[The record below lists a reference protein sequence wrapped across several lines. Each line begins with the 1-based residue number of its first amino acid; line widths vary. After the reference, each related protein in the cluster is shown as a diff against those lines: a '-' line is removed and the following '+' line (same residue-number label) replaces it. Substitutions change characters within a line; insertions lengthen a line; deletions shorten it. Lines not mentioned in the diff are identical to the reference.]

1 MHVSCADHS
10 LNLVVSA
17 AELCLNAMRLSSTRW
32 SAQAIYLFKYS
43 KYGTDQYTISTI
55 IKKKHTNAFSTTQVY
70 TIKHLSAGKFTTIYG
85 ERNFNKPKLFTNA
98 KVTFPTILEMHCS
111 RCNKTSLFAPPRKC
125 GE

>member
-1 MHVSCADHS
+1 MLCGYRQRDGQHKQFIYSNT
-10 LNLVVSA
+10 LN
-17 AELCLNAMRLSSTRW
+17 
-32 SAQAIYLFKYS
+32 
-43 KYGTDQYTISTI
+43 YGTDQYTISTI

-85 ERNFNKPKLFTNA
+85 ERNFNKPKQFTNA